1 MTSRRLTVQEAAE
14 VLGTSVD
21 AVRMRVRRGSLES
34 EKDPD
39 GRVHV
44 WVNGDSTETKPRLD
58 GEPSALISAKDETI
72 STLREQLLAERQAHA
87 EARRLLAAALER
99 IPAIEAPQEPP
110 EDAETVEEAP
120 EGAEP
125 HSAAEEARDELGAE
139 RVRREVAETTL
150 REGMSEERRR
160 REEAERERD
169 GLRRELF
176 ALRGREE
183 AHEAAEG
190 QQVSGQPQS
199 ATGGG
204 AQPGAQRPWWRRMF
218 RG

>member
-1 MTSRRLTVQEAAE
+1 MTSQRLTVQEAAE
-14 VLGTSVD
+14 VLDTSVD

-44 WVNGDSTETKPRLD
+44 WVNDDSTETKPRLD

-72 STLREQLLAERQAHA
+72 STLREQLQAERQAHA

-120 EGAEP
+120 EGAQP

-169 GLRRELF
+169 RLRRELF
-176 ALRGREE
+176 ALRGRE
-183 AHEAAEG
+183 ASHEAAEG
-190 QQVSGQPQS
+190 QQGRGQPQS
-199 ATGGG
+199 TTGG
-204 AQPGAQRPWWRRMF
+204 AQAGAQRPWWRRMF
-218 RG
+218 GG